1 MKLIRLFKPISFRTD
16 LSQSYSRLLI
26 STLAFVYLL
35 FASLQQNIYADLF
48 FKPAVL
54 PVFLFLSFA
63 IALHIWIKLWP
74 KPIIWRRGLTIVAD
88 TLITCYGMYLTGPF
102 SGVLYPILLW
112 IIIANGMRFGSQYL
126 YFSMAIST
134 AGLIITILN
143 TPFLTNYMPVSVGM
157 IMGVFIL
164 PLFFGILLHEL
175 KESHRELQAQIHK
188 TTHAAAHDILTGLP
202 NRLFFIDHVTAAIK
216 TAREQHKKL
225 ALLFIDLDGFKKI
238 NDNMGHK
245 TGDRLLQLVAK
256 RIKARLRDGDTVARL
271 GGDEFVVLLNNVNTA
286 ETAMIFA
293 ERLIDIFNEPFYID
307 HRTVLASGSV
317 GISLF
322 PGHGEDVD
330 TLIHHADT
338 AMYKVKRRG
347 GNHIETF
354 NSEIEQLRLLN

>member
-1 MKLIRLFKPISFRTD
+1 MKLIRFFKPISFRTD

-26 STLAFVYLL
+26 STLAFFYLL

-63 IALHIWIKLWP
+63 AALHVWIKLHP
-74 KPIIWRRGLTIVAD
+74 RPIIWRRGMAIVAD

-112 IIIANGMRFGSQYL
+112 IIIANGLRFGTQYL
-126 YFSMAIST
+126 YFSMAMST
-134 AGLIITILN
+134 AGLLVTIIY
-143 TPFLTNYMPVSVGM
+143 TPFLMNYMPVSAGM
-157 IMGVFIL
+157 LMGVFIL

-175 KESHRELQAQIHK
+175 KTSHRELQSQIKK
-188 TTHAAAHDILTGLP
+188 TTHAATHDILTGLP
-202 NRLFFIDHVTAAIK
+202 NRLFFIDHVSAAIIA
-216 TAREQHKKL
+216 ARKQHKKL

-238 NDNMGHK
+238 NDDMGHK
-245 TGDRLLQLVAK
+245 TGDRLLQLVAM

-286 ETAMIFA
+286 ETAMNFA

-307 HRTVLASGSV
+307 NKTVLAAGSV

-338 AMYKVKRRG
+338 AMYKVKRQG
-347 GNHIETF
+347 GNHAETF
-354 NSEIEQLRLLN
+354 NSESEQLRLLN

>member
-26 STLAFVYLL
+26 SSVAFIYLL
-35 FASLQQNIYADLF
+35 FASLQQDIYADLF

-63 IALHIWIKLWP
+63 IALHISIKLQP
-74 KPIIWRRGLTIVAD
+74 KAIIWRRGLAIVAD

-112 IIIANGMRFGSQYL
+112 IVIGTGLRFGTQYL
-126 YFSMAIST
+126 YFSMGVAT
-134 AGLIITILN
+134 AGLLLTVFY
-143 TPFLTNYMPVSVGM
+143 TPFLMNYIPVSAGM

-175 KESHRELQAQIHK
+175 KESHRELQTQIKK
-188 TTHAAAHDILTGLP
+188 TTHAATHDILTGLP
-202 NRLFFIDHVTAAIK
+202 NRLFFIDHVAAAIK
-216 TAREQHKKL
+216 LAREQHKKL

-238 NDNMGHK
+238 NDDMGHK
-245 TGDRLLQLVAK
+245 TGDQLLQLVAM

-286 ETAMIFA
+286 ETAMVFA

-307 HRTVLASGSV
+307 HRAVLAAGSV

-330 TLIHHADT
+330 TLLHHADT
-338 AMYKVKRRG
+338 AMYKVKRQG
-347 GNHIETF
+347 GNHVETF
-354 NSEIEQLRLLN
+354 NSEVDQRRLFN